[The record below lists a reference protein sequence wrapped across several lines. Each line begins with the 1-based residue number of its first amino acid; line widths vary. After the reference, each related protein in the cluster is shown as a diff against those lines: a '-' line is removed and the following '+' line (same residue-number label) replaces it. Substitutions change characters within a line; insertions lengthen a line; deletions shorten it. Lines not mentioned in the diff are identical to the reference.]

1 MGKLGNMSKW
11 VIFMGVKKRPKRVI
25 FGLGSGWR
33 VRTTQPKHDLFN
45 YFRLDV
51 SALTRLHMTP
61 ILDNWV
67 GVSTH

>member
-1 MGKLGNMSKW
+1 MGKLGNMSKR
-11 VIFMGVKKRPKRVI
+11 VNFVEVKKHSKRVI
-25 FGLGSGWR
+25 FGSGSGWR
-33 VRTTQPKHDLFN
+33 VRTTKTKHDLSN

-67 GVSTH
+67 GMSTH